1 MILSTIVLEDRQS
14 LPCFTN
20 SCPCI
25 DFKKKKERKSCSCC
39 ALTGKNRNKGSCSRV
54 QFEKWWNH
62 EKKRS
67 ERRKQK
73 RNKGMIAQAVFF
85 YSLAALFLAMLSRET
100 RPNAIDTFFGLHTSQ
115 ICLPPFCLFQQD
127 HLAGIARKMN
137 AYQRFF
143 SSLLGQRNRVFS
155 IFASN
160 FDRIVLAILIKRIER
175 I

>member
-25 DFKKKKERKSCSCC
+25 DFRKKKNCSCC

-54 QFEKWWNH
+54 QFEKWWSYKK
-62 EKKRS
+62 KKRS

-73 RNKGMIAQAVFF
+73 RNKGMMAQAVFF
-85 YSLAALFLAMLSRET
+85 HSLAALFLAMLSRET
-100 RPNAIDTFFGLHTSQ
+100 RPNAIDTFFGSHTSQ
-115 ICLPPFCLFQQD
+115 FCLPPFCLFQQD

-143 SSLLGQRNRVFS
+143 SSLLGQRNWVFS

>member
-25 DFKKKKERKSCSCC
+25 DFKKKRKKKLQLLRTDWQKSKQ
-39 ALTGKNRNKGSCSRV
+39 GIVFSRPV
-54 QFEKWWNH
+54 RKMVKPW
-62 EKKRS
+62 KKRS

-115 ICLPPFCLFQQD
+115 ICLPPFCLFQED

>member
-1 MILSTIVLEDRQS
+1 MFYKQ
-14 LPCFTN
+14 LPMYRFQ
-20 SCPCI
+20 
-25 DFKKKKERKSCSCC
+25 KKKKKSCSCC

-54 QFEKWWNH
+54 QFEKWWSY
-62 EKKRS
+62 KKKK
-67 ERRKQK
+67 EAKGA
-73 RNKGMIAQAVFF
+73 NK
-85 YSLAALFLAMLSRET
+85 RET
-100 RPNAIDTFFGLHTSQ
+100 REWWHKRFSSIRWQRCSSRCYLAKRDPMPSILFFGSHTSQ
-115 ICLPPFCLFQQD
+115 FCLPPFCLFQHY

>member
-25 DFKKKKERKSCSCC
+25 DFKKKKKKSCSCC

-54 QFEKWWNH
+54 QFEKWWSY
-62 EKKRS
+62 KKKK
-67 ERRKQK
+67 EAKGA
-73 RNKGMIAQAVFF
+73 NK
-85 YSLAALFLAMLSRET
+85 RET
-100 RPNAIDTFFGLHTSQ
+100 REWWHKRFSSIRWQRCSSRCYLAKRDPMPSILFFGSHTSQ
-115 ICLPPFCLFQQD
+115 FCLPPFCLFQHY

-143 SSLLGQRNRVFS
+143 SSLLGQG
-155 IFASN
+155 IFDICIELWSN
-160 FDRIVLAILIKRIER
+160 SFGYFN
-175 I
+175 

>member
-1 MILSTIVLEDRQS
+1 MFYKQ
-14 LPCFTN
+14 LPMYRFQ
-20 SCPCI
+20 
-25 DFKKKKERKSCSCC
+25 KKKVAAAAHWLAKIETRDRVLASSS
-39 ALTGKNRNKGSCSRV
+39 KNGEAIK
-54 QFEKWWNH
+54 
-62 EKKRS
+62 KKRS

-73 RNKGMIAQAVFF
+73 RNKGMMAQAVFF

-100 RPNAIDTFFGLHTSQ
+100 RPNAIDTFFRSHTSQ
-115 ICLPPFCLFQQD
+115 FCLPPFCLFQQD